1 MSLVKVALSII
12 IGILALIGLLLLI
25 PMDSYKSNPEVVGS
39 NYVALHLNVKNS
51 EYAVTENEVQEA
63 FYSYMH
69 KVCGPDRFNELSDSK
84 ECYSKL
90 EVNFDSCIKTSM
102 EYINLNDLNQ
112 SSLHKHFRSFK
123 VCIE

>member
-1 MSLVKVALSII
+1 MSLVKVVLSII
-12 IGILALIGLLLLI
+12 LGIFAFIGLLLLI

-39 NYVALHLNVKNS
+39 NYVALHLNVNNS
-51 EYAVTENEVQEA
+51 NYVATENEVQEA

-69 KVCGPDRFNELSDSK
+69 KVCGPDRFNELTDSK

-90 EVNFDSCIKTSM
+90 EANFDSCFKTSM
-102 EYINLNDLNQ
+102 EYINLSDLNQ